1 MFRNEDGTLDK
12 AAILGTVMVLCGVY
26 IFACMIHALSP
37 YYEFLLSRYNFDQIS
52 AVFLLIFGGLAVII
66 ARGMEYSSRIAI
78 AGLVMGLIFMLRN
91 LGFTEFYGA
100 YISFIVSIIS
110 FILGVVTIMASVA
123 LLCRYKFYASRLL
136 PAVALMIGIECVP
149 IYIYYHQL
157 VPWLTILYY
166 CDICFGYIAAY
177 AMLVIA
183 LADKDIRV
191 PSVYKKIDANLKV
204 VKDQFYSDAETYIT
218 PDDLDR
224 LKAFVD
230 GGHEGKLDIPLRS
243 RKSSRVLSV
252 ESREGSA
259 PRASVVTEFGRSF
272 MKSFYID
279 ICSMAPGDEK
289 VTIYGR
295 NGVFIRILVH
305 PEPEKP
311 DIKGKIPFLSDLK
324 KDPEEE
330 AKD

>member
-1 MFRNEDGTLDK
+1 
-12 AAILGTVMVLCGVY
+12 MVLCGVY
-26 IFACMIHALSP
+26 IFACMINALSP

>member
-1 MFRNEDGTLDK
+1 M

-26 IFACMIHALSP
+26 VLACMINTLSP
-37 YYEFLLSRYNFDQIS
+37 YYEYLLSKYSFDQMS

-66 ARGMEYSSRIAI
+66 ARGLEYSSRVAI
-78 AGLVMGLIFMLRN
+78 AGLTVGLIFMLRN

-110 FILGVVTIMASVA
+110 FILGVVTILASVA

-136 PAVALMIGIECVP
+136 PAVALMIGIECIP
-149 IYIYYHQL
+149 MYMYYHQM
-157 VPWLTILYY
+157 VPWRTIIYY
-166 CDICFGYIAAY
+166 CDVYFGFIAAY
-177 AMLVIA
+177 AMVVIA
-183 LADKDIRV
+183 LADKSIRV

-218 PDDLDR
+218 PDDLYR
-224 LKAFVD
+224 LEAFVG
-230 GGHEGKLDIPLRS
+230 GGHGDRLDIPLRS
-243 RKSSRVLSV
+243 RKSNRVLSV

-259 PRASVVTEFGRSF
+259 PRASVVAEFGRSF

-279 ICSMAPGDEK
+279 ICSVVPGDGK

-311 DIKGKIPFLSDLK
+311 DIRSKIPFISDLK

>member
-1 MFRNEDGTLDK
+1 
-12 AAILGTVMVLCGVY
+12 MVLCGIYVL
-26 IFACMIHALSP
+26 ACMIYTLSP
-37 YYEFLLSRYNFDQIS
+37 YYEFLLSKYSFDQMS

-66 ARGMEYSSRIAI
+66 ARGLEYSSRIAI
-78 AGLVMGLIFMLRN
+78 AGLTVGLIFILRN

-110 FILGVVTIMASVA
+110 FILGVVTILASVA
-123 LLCRYKFYASRLL
+123 LLCRYRFYASRLL
-136 PAVALMIGIECVP
+136 PAVALMIAIECIP
-149 IYIYYHQL
+149 FYIYYYNM
-157 VPWLTILYY
+157 VPWLTIIYY
-166 CDICFGYIAAY
+166 CDVYFGFIAAY

-183 LADKDIRV
+183 LADKNIRV
-191 PSVYKKIDANLKV
+191 PSVYRKIDANLKV

-218 PDDLDR
+218 PDDLGR
-224 LKAFVD
+224 LNAFVD
-230 GGHEGKLDIPLRS
+230 GGQEGRLDIPLRS

-259 PRASVVTEFGRSF
+259 PRATVVTEFGRSF
-272 MKSFYID
+272 MESFFID
-279 ICSMAPGDEK
+279 ICSMAPGDGK
-289 VTIYGR
+289 VTVYGR

-311 DIKGKIPFLSDLK
+311 DIKRKIPFISDLK